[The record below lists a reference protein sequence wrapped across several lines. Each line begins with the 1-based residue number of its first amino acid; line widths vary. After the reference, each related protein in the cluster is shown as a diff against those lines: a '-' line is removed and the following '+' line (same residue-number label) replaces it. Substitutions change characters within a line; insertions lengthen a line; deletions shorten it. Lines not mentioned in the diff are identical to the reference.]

1 MLRSYLTIAFKH
13 LTTRKLYSA
22 INVVG
27 LAVGLACFVLIAL
40 FVTHEL
46 GYDTHWTNA
55 DRIYRLSRDYAPR
68 DGGRARVPASANA
81 PMAPALVEEFPEI
94 ARAARL
100 FGGRSEQAGRT
111 FGARALLSRDDLA
124 FYEDRLR
131 FADPALLEI
140 LDFDWLGGAPA
151 AALAEP
157 NSIVLTESLARKYFG
172 GEDALGRTLVF
183 NGQTPLAVTGVIRDL
198 PETTHLSID
207 ALASLSTLTGM
218 MGPQLLEN
226 WNGNTDFHTYV
237 LLRDDADIAAI
248 ESRLPAFLDRH
259 IENGSAFSSLT
270 LMNVAD
276 IHLRSNRD
284 EEWKAPGDLGTVYSF
299 AAIALGI
306 LLIACIN
313 FMNLSTARATT
324 RAREVAVRKSLGA
337 TKAQMI
343 SQFLGESILLSG
355 VAMILAIALVEIAL
369 PAFTAFSGSEPPF
382 DYLDDPAL
390 LFGLV
395 GLTVIV
401 GLLAGSYPAFYLSAF
416 EPARVLK
423 GELTRG
429 KAGARFRNVL
439 VVLQFSIAIAL
450 LIGTAVVYQQTS
462 FARNLDLGFDKDRIV
477 VLPGIGALG
486 AQWPAF
492 KEELTAG
499 PGIVGVTGSHYT
511 PFSTDDNSVGLR
523 ERGGS
528 AANFIQIVIV
538 DYGFFETYGIDVLAG
553 RSFAPEFANDTLV
566 MPNAENPGGRGSV
579 IINEAAA
586 QLFGWSPVDAAD
598 RPVDLGLNEEFSA
611 RIESTVVGVVN
622 DTHFESVQVAVR
634 PLLFLL
640 NPQPGS
646 GLPLNVASIRVTG
659 TDLQRTLAHI
669 DEAWAEFRP
678 DQPVSRHFLDQDFEA
693 LYQAE
698 QRQSRMLATFSAL
711 AIFVA
716 CLGLLGLASF
726 TTEQRT
732 KEIGVRKV
740 MGGTVYDIVRLF
752 AGEFSRLV
760 VIANVIAWPLA
771 YFLMRRWLDNFAYRI
786 DLNVVVFVGAAAA
799 ALAVAVVTVGTIAG
813 RAAGANPVHAL
824 RYE

>member
-1 MLRSYLTIAFKH
+1 MLKNYLLIALKN
-13 LTTRKLYSA
+13 LSTQKLHSA

-27 LAVGLACFVLIAL
+27 LAVGLACFILISL
-40 FVTHEL
+40 FVTHDL
-46 GYDTHWTNA
+46 SYDRQWAETE
-55 DRIYRLSRDYAPR
+55 RIYRVSRSYAPR
-68 DGGRARVPASANA
+68 DGARARVPASANA
-81 PMAPALVEEFPEI
+81 PMTPALAEEVPEI
-94 ARAARL
+94 ERAARV
-100 FGGRSEQAGRT
+100 FGGRSDQAGRA
-111 FGARALLSRDDLA
+111 FGARSLLGRDELV

-140 LDFDWLGGAPA
+140 FDFDWLQGTPA

-157 NSIVLTESLARKYFG
+157 NSIVLTESLMRKYFG
-172 GEDALGRTLVF
+172 GEDALGQSLLF
-183 NGQTPLAVTGVIRDL
+183 NGQTPLNVTGVIRDL
-198 PETTHLSID
+198 PDTTHLSID
-207 ALASLSTLTGM
+207 ALASLSTLTAL
-218 MGPQLLEN
+218 MGPGLLEN

-237 LLRDDADIAAI
+237 LLQRGADVAAV

-284 EEWKAPGDLGTVYSF
+284 EEWKTPGDVATVYSF

-313 FMNLSTARATT
+313 FMNLSTARAAT

-337 TKAQMI
+337 TKVQMI
-343 SQFLGESILLSG
+343 GQFLGESILLSS

-369 PAFTAFSGSEPPF
+369 PAFAALSLFELPF

-390 LFGLV
+390 LFGLL

-423 GELTRG
+423 GEFTRG
-429 KAGARFRNVL
+429 SAGALFRNAL
-439 VVLQFSIAIAL
+439 VVFQFSIAIAL

-486 AQWPAF
+486 VQWPAF
-492 KEELTAG
+492 KQELLAD
-499 PGIVGVTGSHYT
+499 PGIVGVTASHYT
-511 PFSTDDNSVGLR
+511 PFSTDDNTIGMR

-528 AANFIQIVIV
+528 AANSIQIVIV
-538 DYGFFETYGIDVLAG
+538 DYGFFETYAIDVLAG
-553 RSFAPEFANDTLV
+553 RSFAPEFANDV
-566 MPNAENPGGRGSV
+566 IGMPGAENPQGRGTV
-579 IINEAAA
+579 IINAAA
-586 QLFGWSPVDAAD
+586 ARLFGWSPGEAAD
-598 RPVDLGLNEEFSA
+598 RSVDLGLNEDFSA
-611 RIESTVVGVVN
+611 RIESTIVGVVN
-622 DTHFESVQVAVR
+622 DTHFESVQAAVR
-634 PLLFLL
+634 PLLFVLS
-640 NPQPGS
+640 PPGGG
-646 GLPLNVASIRVTG
+646 GLSPGVASIRVAAAN
-659 TDLQRTLAHI
+659 LPRTLTHI
-669 DEAWAEFRP
+669 DETWNRFRP
-678 DQPVSRHFLDQDFEA
+678 DQPIGRHFLDQDFEA

-698 QRQSRMLATFSAL
+698 QRQSRMLATFSML

-740 MGGTVYDIVRLF
+740 MGGTVLDIVRLF
-752 AGEFSRLV
+752 TGEFSKLV
-760 VIANVIAWPLA
+760 LFANIIAWPAA
-771 YFLMRRWLDNFAYRI
+771 YLLMRQWLANFAYRI
-786 DLNVVVFVGAAAA
+786 DLSLVVFLGGGLAAF
-799 ALAVAVVTVGTIAG
+799 AVVLLTVGTIAA
-813 RAAGANPVHAL
+813 RAASANPIHSL